1 MVDSWLFMII
11 HDYSTTQVS
20 NCYSGRMIRR
30 AAEEPPNVG
39 RGLWEAPILLGD
51 GIDMDWIMS

>member
-1 MVDSWLFMII
+1 MAIELM

-51 GIDMDWIMS
+51 GIDMDWIVS

>member
-1 MVDSWLFMII
+1 
-11 HDYSTTQVS
+11 
-20 NCYSGRMIRR
+20 MIRR

-39 RGLWEAPILLGD
+39 LWEGPILLGD